1 MTKKL
6 TILLLSCGLFSC
18 RQPVDN
24 SAQLQSQINDLQ
36 KQLANTYRPGFGD
49 LMSSIQIHHNKLFF
63 AGENKNW
70 ELADFEV
77 HEILEALEDLPKF
90 CADREEIKS
99 LPMIQPA
106 IDSINNA
113 IKQKNY
119 TLFKSSYGL
128 LTNTCNNCHRATN
141 FGFNVVKIP
150 DNPPFSNQ
158 DFKVNEPK

>member
-6 TILLLSCGLFSC
+6 LILLLSAVIFSC
-18 RQPVDN
+18 RQATDN
-24 SAQLQSQINDLQ
+24 SNQLQTQINDLQ
-36 KQLANTYRPGFGD
+36 KQLANTYRPGFGEF
-49 LMSSIQIHHNKLFF
+49 MSSIQVHHSKLYF

-90 CADREEIKS
+90 CGDREEISS

-106 IDSINNA
+106 IDSINVA
-113 IKQKNY
+113 IKQKSPS
-119 TLFKSSYGL
+119 LFKSSYIL

-141 FGFNVVKIP
+141 FGFNVVRIP
-150 DNPPFSNQ
+150 DSPPFSNQ
-158 DFKVNEPK
+158 DFKVNESK